1 MCGGYNQNSLML
13 QNEYNSSLLSRKIK
27 VGYLELR
34 FNDPKIGFKNE
45 KYSYKKAAYLYLKSS
60 QAPKFG

>member
-45 KYSYKKAAYLYLKSS
+45 KYS
-60 QAPKFG
+60 